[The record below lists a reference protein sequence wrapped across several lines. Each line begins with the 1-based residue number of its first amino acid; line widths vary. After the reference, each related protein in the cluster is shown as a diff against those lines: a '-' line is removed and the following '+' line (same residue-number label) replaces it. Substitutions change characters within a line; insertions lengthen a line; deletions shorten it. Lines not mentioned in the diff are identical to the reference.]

1 MNDKEDQD
9 QDPTKEEN
17 FSTLQDKD
25 ELNKKDWS
33 FCPVCGTN
41 IPQVQNLKFCIKC
54 GLNLQYLKEHKQVEP
69 RRALNPYIKPTVYP
83 QSYIPIIKLGPKKI
97 SDEEILDTKD
107 HELWGPWPSIGI
119 PLGAFL
125 LMDLITTGIFFLI
138 MLFAFDTEIL
148 YELIENPY
156 FLIFSTFFE
165 LIFILIPVLYVA
177 KYLQNPTLQ
186 NRLGLLGFTRKG
198 FDRVGL
204 IKEILIGIGFALIGV
219 LLVVGVSF
227 LTEILLEVFFGID
240 IIRDISG
247 ATSDVEIIISN
258 SDILSIILLSVV
270 MILIIGTSEE
280 ILFRGFMQKGL
291 TRRLGNVG
299 GIIITALI
307 FAIIH
312 VIGII
317 LLVLGNPMVL
327 LISFLLSF
335 IPYFAISLL
344 LGLIYYWR
352 KENLLAVIITHG
364 VYDALTIIFVFVFYN
379 IF

>member
-1 MNDKEDQD
+1 MNEKEIQESENSK
-9 QDPTKEEN
+9 KEN
-17 FSTLQDKD
+17 IF
-25 ELNKKDWS
+25 NKKSWS
-33 FCPVCGTN
+33 FCPVCGN
-41 IPQVQNLKFCIKC
+41 KLPEVHNLKFCIKC
-54 GLNLQYLKEHKQVEP
+54 GLNLQYLKEHKQIQP
-69 RRALNPYIKPTVYP
+69 KRALNPYIKPTISP
-83 QSYIPIIKLGPKKI
+83 QSYIRPITLGPKKI
-97 SDEEILDTKD
+97 LDEEILETKD
-107 HELWGPWPSIGI
+107 HELWGTWPSIGI

-125 LMDLITTGIFFLI
+125 LMDLVTTGIFFII

-148 YELIENPY
+148 YDLISNPY
-156 FLIFSTFFE
+156 FLIFSSFFS
-165 LIFILIPVLYVA
+165 LIFILVPVLYVA

-204 IKEILIGIGFALIGV
+204 IKEILIGIGFAIIGV

-227 LTEILLEVFFGID
+227 LTEILLEVFFGIE
-240 IIRDISG
+240 IIRDVSG

-258 SDILSIILLSVV
+258 SDILSLILLSVV

-291 TRRLGNVG
+291 TRRLGNKG
-299 GIIITALI
+299 GILITAFI

-312 VIGII
+312 VIGVI
-317 LLVLGNPMVL
+317 LLVLESPMVL
-327 LISFLLSF
+327 FVSFILSF

-352 KENLLAVIITHG
+352 NENLIAVVLAHG
-364 VYDALTIIFVFVFYN
+364 VYNALTIILAFFFYN
-379 IF
+379 LF